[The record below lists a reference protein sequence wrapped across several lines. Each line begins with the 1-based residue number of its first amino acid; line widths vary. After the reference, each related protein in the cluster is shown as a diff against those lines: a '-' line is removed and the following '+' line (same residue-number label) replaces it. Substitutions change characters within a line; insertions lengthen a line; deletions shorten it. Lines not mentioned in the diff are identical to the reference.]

1 MLGPVLGSILYAA
14 FPLAII
20 LMTDLLGALVAS
32 ATLLPIEVPSS
43 ESPQKHSFTFWTEFK
58 EGTSLCL
65 KNRQRFLLTVCVVIC
80 MVFFMPFTAFYPLMT
95 SDYFCGTA

>member
-1 MLGPVLGSILYAA
+1 MSEIIQTERGIRYEERKQSFEECPSQHAA

-43 ESPQKHSFTFWTEFK
+43 ESPKKHSFTFGTEFK

-65 KNRQRFLLTVCVVIC
+65 KNRQRFLLTVCV
-80 MVFFMPFTAFYPLMT
+80 
-95 SDYFCGTA
+95 